1 MILKTIPFN
10 RYEDEKFKR
19 GLYEVYI
26 LHSIIREQNNKYGY
40 VYQDAFVIESGIDKD
55 SNDKCLVIIGDN
67 CNATMNELLL
77 YRKMTQ
83 TAWSEKQF

>member
-19 GLYEVYI
+19 GLYEVYM
-26 LHSIIREQNNKYGY
+26 LHNNIREENNRYGY
-40 VYQDAFVIESGIDKD
+40 NYQDAFIIQSGVDKD
-55 SNDKCLVIIGDN
+55 INDKCLVIIGDH
-67 CNATMNELLL
+67 CNATLFDLIT

-83 TAWSEKQF
+83 TAWSQKQF